1 MDRDASPTQ
10 ASEQGH
16 SRHSPVKFVAC
27 GVLILIPVVLAL
39 TVPLYQRTNPTLGG
53 IPFFFWWQ
61 MVMAVAAACATG
73 TTYLILFRNDPE
85 DD

>member
-1 MDRDASPTQ
+1 MDSGTSLSPASK
-10 ASEQGH
+10 QGLPE
-16 SRHSPVKFVAC
+16 HSPVKFAAC
-27 GVLILIPVVLAL
+27 GVLILLPVVLAL

-61 MVMAVAAACATG
+61 MAMAVAAACATG
-73 TTYLILFRNDPE
+73 ATYMILFRNEPE